1 MRFFFLFIISILFG
15 QSLTVVSKLD
25 STKAYIGDIINW
37 TLLVENFDQKIIIFP
52 DILENNDTISFKKKN
67 LKDENEKLIGVK
79 FELVC
84 WDTGEFVTPDYFIE
98 ILNKDSTLDFIL
110 RAEPRNFIISSVL
123 DDLKDKNFR
132 PLKDPV
138 DVKDIIQIRT
148 ILFSIILLALFL
160 SLILVWRKRKKKQF
174 QKINYSLKESP
185 EERALRRLK
194 ALDSSGLSKEFYAK
208 LSHISRELI
217 ETKYFIRTLEMS
229 TEEIKT
235 HRELFPLD
243 DMQFTELVQFLNEA
257 DLIKYAREI
266 PSPQKVLLDKERI
279 NNLIQQL

>member
-37 TLLVENFDQKIIIFP
+37 TLLVENFDQKIIIVP

-160 SLILVWRKRKKKQF
+160 SLIVVWRKRKKKQF
-174 QKINYSLKESP
+174 QKINYSFKESP
-185 EERALRRLK
+185 EERALRRLG
-194 ALDSSGLSKEFYAK
+194 ALDSSGFSKEFYAK

-266 PSPQKVLLDKERI
+266 PSPEKSDVNMHESL
-279 NNLIQQL
+279 